1 MDEYHQD
8 IMQTEMKKH
17 KKRTHIYNHDI
28 IMYSIQQTHYRNVY
42 SRLWATENALA
53 LERLDVRLEAI
64 SPCKALHHV
73 EGLLQTSGA
82 TQELTQDA

>member
-1 MDEYHQD
+1 
-8 IMQTEMKKH
+8 
-17 KKRTHIYNHDI
+17 
-28 IMYSIQQTHYRNVY
+28 MYSLQHTHYRNVD
-42 SRLWATENALA
+42 SMLWATENALA